1 MKPFDMAKQAVLL
14 FLAGFLWATAAQA
27 EGQAKTLAVA
37 DGSLTEIVYA
47 LGAQDRL
54 LAVDSSSTYP
64 EAATRLPDIG
74 YMRQLS
80 AEGVLSVMPH
90 LLLTTT
96 SVGPAPV
103 LDKIRQAG
111 VEVVVV
117 DNIYTVEGLAAKIRS
132 VAGYLGK
139 EAAGKALQQQI
150 DSQLVPLQ
158 AAIDG
163 TLAVQGKPSVLFFMG
178 MQGNQLMAAGGG
190 TQADAMINIL
200 HGTNLLAA
208 QASYKPLAQEA
219 LLALDP
225 DVIVVA
231 SDLRTAD
238 PEAVKAQFQRT
249 RAYRNGR
256 ILLADMTMLL
266 GFGPRLPEA
275 LKLMAGVMYPG
286 QRQ

>member
-96 SVGPAPV
+96 SAGPAPV

-139 EAAGKALQQQI
+139 EAAGKTLQQQI

>member
-96 SVGPAPV
+96 SAGPAPV